1 MYFNE
6 KMYDVVVNL
15 LCLQMHLFLENTY
28 NIYAGKIALLSFHDF
43 VDFGF
48 LKLLNRDLRV
58 QD

>member
-15 LCLQMHLFLENTY
+15 PCLQMHLFVENTY
-28 NIYAGKIALLSFHDF
+28 NIYAGKIALLAFHDF

-48 LKLLNRDLRV
+48 LKLLNRDL
-58 QD
+58 